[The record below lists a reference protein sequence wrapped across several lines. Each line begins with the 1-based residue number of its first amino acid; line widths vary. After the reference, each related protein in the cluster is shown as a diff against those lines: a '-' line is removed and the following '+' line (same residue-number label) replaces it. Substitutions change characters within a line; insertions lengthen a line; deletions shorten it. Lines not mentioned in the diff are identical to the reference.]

1 MKESD
6 KEQIFLKIRKALAK
20 LLKVSEGEI
29 SMEASLK
36 DDLGIDSVDN
46 LDLLFAIE
54 DGFKLKIS
62 EEEAVQLRTVSD
74 VVELIK
80 KELLNG

>member
-1 MKESD
+1 MTVSD
-6 KEQIFLKIRKALAK
+6 GDPIFLKIRKALAK
-20 LLKVSEGEI
+20 MLKISEAEVKLESG
-29 SMEASLK
+29 LK

-62 EEEAVQLRTVSD
+62 EEQAVQLNTVKD
-74 VVELIK
+74 VIELIK
-80 KELLNG
+80 KELSNG

>member
-1 MKESD
+1 MTTPD
-6 KEQIFLKIRKALAK
+6 VDQVFPKIRKALAK
-20 LLKVSEGEI
+20 LLKIPESKVHI
-29 SMEASLK
+29 EANLK

-62 EEEAVQLRTVSD
+62 EEKAAQLRTVND

-80 KELLNG
+80 KELSNG

>member
-1 MKESD
+1 MKEFD
-6 KEQIFLKIRKALAK
+6 NEQIFLKIRKALAK
-20 LLKVSEGEI
+20 LLKISEGEI

>member
-1 MKESD
+1 MTTSD
-6 KEQIFLKIRKALAK
+6 VDQIFPKIRKALAK
-20 LLKVSEGEI
+20 LLKIAESKVSLG
-29 SMEASLK
+29 ANLK
-36 DDLGIDSVDN
+36 DDLGVDSVDN

-62 EEEAVQLRTVSD
+62 EEKASQLRTVSD

-80 KELLNG
+80 KELSDG

>member
-1 MKESD
+1 MTTPD
-6 KEQIFLKIRKALAK
+6 ADQIFSRIRKALAK
-20 LLKVSEGEI
+20 LLKISESKI
-29 SMEASLK
+29 SLEANLK

-62 EEEAVQLRTVSD
+62 EEKAAQLRTVKD
-74 VVELIK
+74 VIELIK
-80 KELLNG
+80 KELSDG

>member
-1 MKESD
+1 MATPD
-6 KEQIFLKIRKALAK
+6 ADQIFPKIRKALAK
-20 LLKVSEGEI
+20 LLKIPESKVSL
-29 SMEASLK
+29 EANLK

-62 EEEAVQLRTVSD
+62 EEKASQLRTVND
-74 VVELIK
+74 VIELIK
-80 KELLNG
+80 KELSDG

>member
-1 MKESD
+1 MATPD
-6 KEQIFLKIRKALAK
+6 TEQIFSKIRKALAK
-20 LLKVSEGEI
+20 LLKISESKI
-29 SMEASLK
+29 SLEASLK

-54 DGFKLKIS
+54 DGFKLKVS
-62 EEEAVQLRTVSD
+62 EEAAAQLKTVND

-80 KELLNG
+80 KELSDG

>member
-1 MKESD
+1 MTAPD
-6 KEQIFLKIRKALAK
+6 ADQIFPKIRKALAK
-20 LLKVSEGEI
+20 LLKIPESRVSL
-29 SMEASLK
+29 EANLK
-36 DDLGIDSVDN
+36 NDLGVDSVDN

-62 EEEAVQLRTVSD
+62 EEKAAHLRTVND

-80 KELLNG
+80 KELSDG